1 MKSLPIWQMVQN
13 SARDLTRVGKVPFTR
28 KDIFEWIEERFPGT
42 DTNSIN
48 PIIQGITDNLKG
60 GAPGADGKKILHS
73 VGRGQFVLFSK
84 KDAFEQQNTDA
95 SHQGKDVEIS
105 DLEFPESENELRDH
119 IVALLRKKLI
129 QRQDVAIHPEGVLAY
144 ALPDGSK
151 INHASDVLVIHMP
164 SRRKVS
170 IELKYKS
177 AVTDQ
182 FKCRA
187 YDAFHMKQEFGND
200 IHTIMLFVKTK
211 SGVSIVQAQRL
222 AYTFDS
228 FIGVPASSFGNDT
241 INQVV
246 ARIHDFFAL

>member
-1 MKSLPIWQMVQN
+1 MSSLPIWQMIQN
-13 SARDLTRVGKVPFTR
+13 GARELTRVGKVPFSR
-28 KDIFEWIEERFPGT
+28 KDILEWIEERFPGT
-42 DTNSIN
+42 DPNSIN

-84 KDAFEQQNTDA
+84 KDAFEQKSINA
-95 SHQGKDVEIS
+95 SHQGKDVGIS
-105 DLEFPESENELRDH
+105 DAEFPETENELRDH
-119 IVALLRKKLI
+119 IVALLRKKLALH
-129 QRQDVAIHPEGVLAY
+129 QDLAIHPEGVLAY

-151 INHASDVLVIHMP
+151 INHASDVLVIHTP
-164 SRRKVS
+164 SSRKFS

-187 YDAFHMKQEFGND
+187 YDALHMKREFGNE
-200 IHTIMLFVKTK
+200 IHTMMLFVKAK
-211 SGVSIVQAQRL
+211 SGVSIAQAQRL

-228 FIGVPASSFGNDT
+228 FIGVQASSFGNDA
-241 INQVV
+241 INQIVT
-246 ARIHDFFAL
+246 RIHGFFAL